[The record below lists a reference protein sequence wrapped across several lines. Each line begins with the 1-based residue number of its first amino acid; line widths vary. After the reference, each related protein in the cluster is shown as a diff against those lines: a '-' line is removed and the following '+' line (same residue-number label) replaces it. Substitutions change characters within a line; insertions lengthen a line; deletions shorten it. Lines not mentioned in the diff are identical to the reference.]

1 MTRFRELTIP
11 PTSEYRLSNARV
23 PTAMLA
29 RPIAGAPLDT
39 DGCALVDL
47 LIAGGSIETIFPA
60 GASADNALPVVD
72 LRGNLVWPGLVDMH
86 THLDKGHIV
95 DRTRNPDGSFTGARV
110 ATVADRGKY
119 WTEEDVRRRMEFG
132 LRCAYAHGVAAIR
145 THIDSYEGQSEISW
159 KVFRDVRQA
168 WHGKITLQ
176 AVSICPI
183 DLFQGEPGVELAD
196 LVARSNGVLGGVTRA
211 FNEDHTENMTDLD
224 ALLDRVFTLAAERSL
239 DIDLHVDET
248 GDPNAT
254 SLIHVADAIIRNRFK
269 GKVVC
274 GHCCSLSVQPEQLV
288 RETLQRCADA
298 GIAIVSLPIVNMY
311 LQDRAAAR
319 TPRWRGVTLI
329 HEMRAAGIEVVIAGD
344 NCRDPFHAYG
354 DHDMVDTFR
363 QAVRIAHL
371 DHPFGDVTGMIGPA
385 PAGIMGVAPLGT
397 VAAGAPARLILF
409 NARTLNELV
418 CRPQADRIVIKDGK
432 RVDAELPDYAVL
444 EEELGLAAE

>member
-1 MTRFRELTIP
+1 MTRFRELMIP
-11 PTSEYRLSNARV
+11 STSQYRLSNARV

-29 RPIAGAPLDT
+29 RPIAGATLDD
-39 DGCALVDL
+39 DGCTLLDL
-47 LIAGGSIETIFPA
+47 LVAGGSIEAILPA
-60 GASADNALPVVD
+60 GAGAANAFPAVD
-72 LRGNLVWPGLVDMH
+72 LNGSLVWPGLVDMH

-95 DRTRNPDGSFTGARV
+95 DRTKNPDGSFTGARL
-110 ATVADRGKY
+110 ATMADRGKF
-119 WTEEDVRRRMEFG
+119 WTQEDVRRRMEFG

-159 KVFRDVRQA
+159 KVFRDVREA
-168 WHGKITLQ
+168 WRGKIALQ

-183 DLFQGEPGVELAD
+183 DLLQGDPGAELAD

-211 FNEDHTENMTDLD
+211 FNEDHTENMAGLD
-224 ALLDRVFTLAAERSL
+224 ALLDRLFALAAERSL

-248 GDPNAT
+248 GDPEAA
-254 SLIHVADAIIRNRFK
+254 SLIHVADAATRNKFK

-274 GHCCSLSVQPEQLV
+274 GHCCSLSVQPEPLV
-288 RETLQRCADA
+288 RKTLQRCADA

-311 LQDRAAAR
+311 LQDRAVAR

-371 DHPFGDVTGMIGPA
+371 DHPFGGVARMIGPA
-385 PAGIMGVAPLGT
+385 PAGIMGVSPLGT
-397 VAAGAPARLILF
+397 IAAGAPARLILF

-418 CRPQADRIVIKDGK
+418 CRPQADRVVIKDGK
-432 RVDAELPDYAVL
+432 RLDAELPDYATL
-444 EEELGLAAE
+444 AEELGLAAE